1 MTTRSLR
8 LRLLLLGALSV
19 ALALIASTIGLVF
32 LFERH
37 VERRVDAELNA
48 YLNQL
53 IAGLDRDADGGI
65 ASRSP
70 ADPRFERPLSGL
82 YWQVLIEPTATVLRS
97 RSLWDSE
104 LTLAPDALPKDR
116 CDATGRRA
124 QAPRSTSSS
133 AISPCPCVSTEP
145 RCAPP
150 SASMRPR

>member
-65 ASRSP
+65 ALLRSP
-70 ADPRFERPLSGL
+70 SDPRFERPLSGL
-82 YWQVLIEPTATVLRS
+82 YWQVLIEPAATVLRS

-104 LTLAPDALPKDR
+104 LTLAPDALPEGSVR
-116 CDATGRRA
+116 RHRTAGPGGATLYIVERHFA
-124 QAPRSTSSS
+124 
-133 AISPCPCVSTEP
+133 
-145 RCAPP
+145 
-150 SASMRPR
+150 